1 MDERFDAMSN
11 KELALSRKT
20 AGAALKTAKFLA
32 TVEGLDALNEDE
44 FSTAKDSTRPPPMH
58 YFDHLTTL
66 LVNRLRSLSQLCPT
80 TALRRYLSFAPVASL
95 IGEFVGVRTRA
106 KSSTAGV
113 SLTKATSTPF
123 LSIHS
128 VRRSKREPSGAVR
141 LMARRSGSATL
152 RATITIA
159 TTRLGALCH
168 I

>member
-1 MDERFDAMSN
+1 MSN

-58 YFDHLTTL
+58 YFDHITML

-95 IGEFVGVRTRA
+95 IACQVEYGWRLSYEGDEHAVLEHSFSAQVKEGTEWGRSADGETFGKCYVEGHDYD
-106 KSSTAGV
+106 SDY
-113 SLTKATSTPF
+113 
-123 LSIHS
+123 
-128 VRRSKREPSGAVR
+128 
-141 LMARRSGSATL
+141 
-152 RATITIA
+152 
-159 TTRLGALCH
+159 
-168 I
+168 